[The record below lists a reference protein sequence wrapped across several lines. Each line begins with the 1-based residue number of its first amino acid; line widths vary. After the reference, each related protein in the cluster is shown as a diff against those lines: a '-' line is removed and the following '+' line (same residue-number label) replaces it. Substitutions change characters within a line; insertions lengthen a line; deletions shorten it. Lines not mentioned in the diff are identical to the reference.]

1 MEDDTTSL
9 CAALFGLAGFEIL
22 SAADAG
28 GELELLVQTT
38 ADLVGC
44 PGCGAVARAKDRRP
58 GWVRD
63 LPIGG
68 RPVVLC
74 WWKRVWCCPH
84 AQCEVR
90 TWTERHPA
98 IAPRAALTE
107 RARQWAF
114 EQVGDRDAAV
124 SAVAAQLGVAWW
136 TVMDQVI
143 SRGTPEVDTDGRVAP
158 ADHPVTAVGVDET
171 AYLRAT
177 ATRATTF
184 ATGIVDL
191 TPGRPARLLDVVEGR
206 SGTVL
211 ADWLDERDAAWRAAV
226 TTASLDPF
234 RGYATALSGQLPD
247 AVRVLDPFH
256 IVRLGLA
263 CVDDVRRRVQQ
274 HTTGHR
280 GRSRDPLFGIRR
292 VLRRRR
298 DRLSTKA
305 RARLQAGLIAGDPD
319 GEVTL
324 AWTVA
329 QDLMGLYRLD
339 DPDLART
346 RAAALITDLRDC
358 PIGEPARL
366 GRTLHAWRVELCAH
380 FDHPD
385 VSNGPTENLNLKIKN
400 TKRIARGY
408 RNFDHY
414 RLRLLLNHGRIRQ
427 DQNPRSQ
434 AGCVE
439 PLNSILNW
447 TPNSFGSSHNFQ
459 QGVARTTAVA
469 PFNVRSRRQ

>member
-9 CAALFGLAGFEIL
+9 CAALFGLTGFEIL
-22 SAADAG
+22 AAADAG

-44 PGCGAVARAKDRRP
+44 PACGAVARAKDRRP
-58 GWVRD
+58 TWVRD

-84 AQCEVR
+84 ALCPAR
-90 TWTERHPA
+90 TWTEQHSA
-98 IAPRAALTE
+98 IAPRAGLTE
-107 RARQWAF
+107 RARTWAF
-114 EQVGDRDAAV
+114 EQVGAHDGAV
-124 SAVAAQLGVAWW
+124 SRVAAALGVAWW
-136 TVMDQVI
+136 TVMRQVI
-143 SRGTPEVDTDGRVAP
+143 DRGTLEIDAPHRLAEVA
-158 ADHPVTAVGVDET
+158 AVGVDET

-177 ATRATTF
+177 ATHATTF
-184 ATGIVDL
+184 ATGIADL
-191 TPGRPARLLDVVEGR
+191 SPGRPARLLDVVEGR

-211 ADWLDERDAAWRAAV
+211 ADWLGEQDPVWRAGIA
-226 TTASLDPF
+226 TASLDPF
-234 RGYATALSGQLPD
+234 RGYATALNTELPQ

-256 IVRLGLA
+256 VVRLGLA

-274 HTTGHR
+274 AQTGHR
-280 GRSRDPLFGIRR
+280 GRTGDPLYGIRR
-292 VLRRRR
+292 VLRRRT
-298 DRLSTKA
+298 DHLSTKA

-329 QDLMGLYRLD
+329 QDLMALYRLD
-339 DPDLART
+339 DPDLARA
-346 RAAALITDLRDC
+346 RAEQLITDLRGC
-358 PIGEPARL
+358 PIGELARL

-400 TKRIARGY
+400 TKRVARGY

-414 RLRLLLNHGRIRQ
+414 RLRLLLNHGRIQEDHSPTRIRTRA
-427 DQNPRSQ
+427 PRL
-434 AGCVE
+434 A
-439 PLNSILNW
+439 
-447 TPNSFGSSHNFQ
+447 
-459 QGVARTTAVA
+459 A
-469 PFNVRSRRQ
+469 